1 MMIFGCNTLA
11 LQPFLFLL
19 FFALLFL
26 LFLLFC
32 GARHKIVRRS
42 PQDCVASA
50 TSYSFAVIQLEVK
63 ALT

>member
-11 LQPFLFLL
+11 LQPF
-19 FFALLFL
+19 LFL

-42 PQDCVASA
+42 PQDCVTSA
-50 TSYSFAVIQLEVK
+50 TSYSFAAIQLEVK

>member
-11 LQPFLFLL
+11 LQPF
-19 FFALLFL
+19 LFL